1 MNFLFKTTWWH
12 SLRCHVFSLLVS
24 RHRNLLGCVQEIHS
38 RLTGPLV
45 YPVAF
50 PPQDGVQQWTERLQ
64 HLAMQSQILLEQ
76 LSWLLQ
82 CCPSAGPTPGRGDA
96 QAQGRPSAAYP
107 EGPDLTE
114 GRLSRAVQDLVP
126 SELSYPSPVPR
137 NQLPSGCLMRKQDQV
152 WQQSTARL
160 TEMLKTI
167 KTVKAD
173 VDKIRQL
180 SCETLFHSWW
190 VCLLLS
196 PSMLRYLIKV

>member
-1 MNFLFKTTWWH
+1 MRNNMMMHLRWH
-12 SLRCHVFSLLVS
+12 TISPWVSL
-24 RHRNLLGCVQEIHS
+24 HRNLLGCVQEIHG

-45 YPVAF
+45 YPMAF

-82 CCPSAGPTPGRGDA
+82 CCPSAGPTPVQSGTLI
-96 QAQGRPSAAYP
+96 QGQTSAPSS
-107 EGPDLTE
+107 EGPELTNVWPS
-114 GRLSRAVQDLVP
+114 GAVRNLIP
-126 SELSYPSPVPR
+126 SELSCPSPVPR
-137 NQLPSGCLMRKQDQV
+137 NQLPSGCWIRKQDEL

-173 VDKIRQL
+173 VDKIRQQ
-180 SCETLFHSWW
+180 SCETLFHSW
-190 VCLLLS
+190 
-196 PSMLRYLIKV
+196 